1 MKDQSFKNVAANADS
16 TMNQTA
22 LSNPII
28 GYHTLDLL
36 EGLKQSYWDT
46 VNRIQEVKDI
56 TRIWE
61 YQRNEKLKNLKE
73 RKAQIKI
80 QFDEWSA
87 LVKEWVSEFPE
98 QDYLY
103 GVIVEEYYC
112 NINNYV
118 VGQKEPPIGSL
129 KLQDILDEVLCE
141 KTDKNK
147 RASNFKARIRTIA
160 LNLIESKM

>member
-1 MKDQSFKNVAANADS
+1 M
-16 TMNQTA
+16 
-22 LSNPII
+22 
-28 GYHTLDLL
+28 
-36 EGLKQSYWDT
+36 KQSYWDT

>member
-1 MKDQSFKNVAANADS
+1 MKDQSFKNVAANVDS

-46 VNRIQEVKDI
+46 VNRIQEVNDM

-61 YQRNEKLKNLKE
+61 YQRAKKLENLKE
-73 RKAQIKI
+73 RKARIEFE
-80 QFDEWSA
+80 FDEWSA

-98 QDYLY
+98 KDALY
-103 GVIVEEYYC
+103 GDIIVEYYC

-118 VGQKEPPIGSL
+118 VGKEPLKGAL

-141 KTDKNK
+141 ETDKNK
-147 RASNFKARIRTIA
+147 SASNFKARIRTIA
-160 LNLIESKM
+160 LNLIE

>member
-1 MKDQSFKNVAANADS
+1 MRNQISKVTVNTDS

-61 YQRNEKLKNLKE
+61 YQRNEKLKSLNE
-73 RKAQIKI
+73 RKAHIEFE
-80 QFDEWSA
+80 FDAWSA

-160 LNLIESKM
+160 LNLIE

>member
-1 MKDQSFKNVAANADS
+1 MKDQSFKNVAANVDS

-73 RKAQIKI
+73 RKAHIEFE
-80 QFDEWSA
+80 FDAWSA

-141 KTDKNK
+141 ETDKNK
-147 RASNFKARIRTIA
+147 SASNFKARIRTIA
-160 LNLIESKM
+160 LNLIE

>member
-16 TMNQTA
+16 TMNQTT

-80 QFDEWSA
+80 QFNEWSA

-98 QDYLY
+98 KDALY
-103 GVIVEEYYC
+103 GDIIVEYYC

-118 VGQKEPPIGSL
+118 VGKEPLKGAL

>member
-1 MKDQSFKNVAANADS
+1 MKKQDLKNVTVNTDS

-46 VNRIQEVKDI
+46 VNRIQEVNDM

-61 YQRNEKLKNLKE
+61 HQRKEKLKNLKE

-80 QFDEWSA
+80 QFNEWSA

-98 QDYLY
+98 KDALC
-103 GVIVEEYYC
+103 GDIIVEYYC

-118 VGQKEPPIGSL
+118 VGKEPLKGAL

-141 KTDKNK
+141 ETDKNK
-147 RASNFKARIRTIA
+147 SASNFKARIRTIA
-160 LNLIESKM
+160 LNLIE